1 MLRLIDANL
10 NRISEGLRLLEDIAR
25 FILNDAALS
34 AALKSLRHELL
45 RQHSS
50 LQKELLS
57 ARDSAGDVA
66 AFAEEEMRR
75 TDLPAIITANAR
87 RVEESLRV
95 LEEIFKLPTSLN
107 LPELPDLAPEKF
119 KQARFALYELER
131 ALTGKMLRVEK
142 RIAGLYVIIDPEALG
157 GRDEREV
164 CRQAIRGGAKAIQL
178 RDKKRSKAEI
188 LAAVQKLGE
197 VCAQHDVPFIL
208 NDYLDIVLA
217 SGADGLHLGQ
227 GDLPVSVARRLLP
240 IDKIL
245 GCSATTLEEALEAEA
260 DGADYIAVGAIYPTP
275 SKAGAI
281 VVGLERLRQIRE
293 AISLP
298 VVAIGGI
305 DGENAPAV
313 VEAGA
318 DAIAVISAVCGA
330 ADVEE
335 AARKLAERME
345 VK

>member
-1 MLRLIDANL
+1 
-10 NRISEGLRLLEDIAR
+10 
-25 FILNDAALS
+25 
-34 AALKSLRHELL
+34 
-45 RQHSS
+45 Q
-50 LQKELLS
+50 
-57 ARDSAGDVA
+57 
-66 AFAEEEMRR
+66 
-75 TDLPAIITANAR
+75 
-87 RVEESLRV
+87 
-95 LEEIFKLPTSLN
+95 
-107 LPELPDLAPEKF
+107 
-119 KQARFALYELER
+119 
-131 ALTGKMLRVEK
+131 
-142 RIAGLYVIIDPEALG
+142 
-157 GRDEREV
+157 
-164 CRQAIRGGAKAIQL
+164 
-178 RDKKRSKAEI
+178 RSKAEI

-197 VCAQHDVPFIL
+197 VCAQHDAPFIL
-208 NDYLDIVLA
+208 NDYFDIVLA

-245 GCSATTLEEALEAEA
+245 GCSATTLEEALQAEA

-305 DGENAPAV
+305 DGENAAAV

>member
-45 RQHSS
+45 GQHSS

-66 AFAEEEMRR
+66 AFAEEDMHRA
-75 TDLPAIITANAR
+75 DLPAIVTANAR

-107 LPELPDLAPEKF
+107 LPDLAPEKF
-119 KQARFALYELER
+119 KQARFTLYELER
-131 ALTGKMLRVEK
+131 ALTGKILRVEK

-157 GRDEREV
+157 GRDEQEV

-178 RDKKRSKAEI
+178 RDKKRSRAEI
-188 LAAVQKLGE
+188 LAAVQKLRE

-208 NDYLDIVLA
+208 NDYLDITLA

-245 GCSATTLEEALEAEA
+245 GCSATTLEEALQAEA

-275 SKAGAI
+275 SKEGAI
-281 VVGLERLRQIRE
+281 VVGLERIRQIRE

-305 DGENAPAV
+305 DGKNAPVV
-313 VEAGA
+313 VEAGV

>member
-10 NRISEGLRLLEDIAR
+10 NRISEGLRLLEDVAR

-45 RQHSS
+45 GEYSS
-50 LQKELLS
+50 FQKELLS
-57 ARDSAGDVA
+57 ARDSAQDVA
-66 AFAEEEMRR
+66 AFAEEQMSR
-75 TDLPAIITANAR
+75 TDLPAIVTANAR

-95 LEEIFKLPTSLN
+95 LEEISK
-107 LPELPDLAPEKF
+107 LPDLALDPVKF

-131 ALTGKMLRVEK
+131 ALTGKITRREK
-142 RIAGLYVIIDPEALG
+142 RIAGLYVIIDPEVLG
-157 GRDEREV
+157 GRDGQEV

-178 RDKKRSKAEI
+178 RDKKRSRAEI
-188 LAAVQKLGE
+188 LAAVQKLKE

-208 NDYLDIVLA
+208 NDYLDIALA
-217 SGADGLHLGQ
+217 AGADGLHLGQ

-245 GCSATTLEEALEAEA
+245 GCSTTTLEEALQAEA

-275 SKAGAI
+275 SKTGAI
-281 VVGLERLRQIRE
+281 VVGLERFCQIRE

-298 VVAIGGI
+298 IVAIGGI
-305 DGENAPAV
+305 DEENAPAV

-318 DAIAVISAVCGA
+318 DAIAVISALWGA

>member
-66 AFAEEEMRR
+66 AFAEEDMHRA
-75 TDLPAIITANAR
+75 DLPAIVTANAR

-95 LEEIFKLPTSLN
+95 LEEISK
-107 LPELPDLAPEKF
+107 LPDLALDPAKF
-119 KQARFALYELER
+119 KQARFTLYELER
-131 ALTGKMLRVEK
+131 ALTGKILRVEK

-157 GRDEREV
+157 GRDEQEV

-178 RDKKRSKAEI
+178 RDKKRSRAEI

-197 VCAQHDVPFIL
+197 VCAQ
-208 NDYLDIVLA
+208 YLSRQCSLQFVE
-217 SGADGLHLGQ
+217 GK
-227 GDLPVSVARRLLP
+227 ARLIFSFAHHR
-240 IDKIL
+240 
-245 GCSATTLEEALEAEA
+245 SAQSWLEATGPPQA
-260 DGADYIAVGAIYPTP
+260 MGGPDYYKDPRNIGRWT
-275 SKAGAI
+275 
-281 VVGLERLRQIRE
+281 EHRLKQLGMDMRSEEYDNTFSEVRE
-293 AISLP
+293 M
-298 VVAIGGI
+298 I
-305 DGENAPAV
+305 D
-313 VEAGA
+313 
-318 DAIAVISAVCGA
+318 
-330 ADVEE
+330 
-335 AARKLAERME
+335 AAREGEMPEPLKDL
-345 VK
+345 

>member
-1 MLRLIDANL
+1 MLRIIDANL
-10 NRISEGLRLLEDIAR
+10 NRISEGLRLLEDVAR

-34 AALKSLRHELL
+34 AELKSLRHELL
-45 RQHSS
+45 GEHSS

-57 ARDSAGDVA
+57 ARDSTEDVA
-66 AFAEEEMRR
+66 AFAEEEMLR
-75 TDLPAIITANAR
+75 TDLHAIVTANAR
-87 RVEESLRV
+87 RVDESLRV
-95 LEEIFKLPTSLN
+95 LEEISK
-107 LPELPDLAPEKF
+107 LPDLALDPAKF
-119 KQARFALYELER
+119 KQARFTLYELER
-131 ALTGKMLRVEK
+131 ALTGKILRVEK

-157 GRDEREV
+157 GRDEQEV
-164 CRQAIRGGAKAIQL
+164 CRQAICGGAKAIQL
-178 RDKKRSKAEI
+178 RDKKRSRAEI
-188 LAAVQKLGE
+188 LAAVQKLME

-217 SGADGLHLGQ
+217 SEADGLHLGQ

-245 GCSATTLEEALEAEA
+245 GCSATTLEEALQAEA
-260 DGADYIAVGAIYPTP
+260 GGADYIAVGAIYPTP

-298 VVAIGGI
+298 IVAIGGI
-305 DGENAPAV
+305 DGKNAPAV

-318 DAIAVISAVCGA
+318 DAIAVISAVCSA

>member
-1 MLRLIDANL
+1 MLRLIDANM
-10 NRISEGLRLLEDIAR
+10 NRIGEGLRLLEDVAR

-34 AALKSLRHELL
+34 SALKSMRHELL
-45 RQHSS
+45 GEHSS
-50 LQKELLS
+50 LQSALLS
-57 ARDSAGDVA
+57 ARDSAEDVA

-75 TDLPAIITANAR
+75 TDIPSIVTANAR
-87 RVEESLRV
+87 RVAESLRV
-95 LEEIFKLPTSLN
+95 LEESSKLPDI
-107 LPELPDLAPEKF
+107 DLDPVKF

-131 ALTGKMLRVEK
+131 ALSGKVLRREK
-142 RIAGLYVIIDPEALG
+142 RIAGLYVIIDPEVLG
-157 GRDEREV
+157 ERDEREV

-178 RDKKRSKAEI
+178 RDKKRSKAEV
-188 LAAVQKLGE
+188 LAEAQKLKKI
-197 VCAQHDVPFIL
+197 CAQYGVPFIL
-208 NDYLDIVLA
+208 NDYLDIALA
-217 SGADGLHLGQ
+217 CRADGLHLGQ
-227 GDLPVSVARRLLP
+227 GDLPISVARRLLP
-240 IDKIL
+240 IDKII
-245 GCSATTLEEALEAEA
+245 GCSTTTLEEALKVEA
-260 DGADYIAVGAIYPTP
+260 DGADYVAVGAIYPTT

-305 DGENAPAV
+305 DGKNAPAV

-318 DAIAVISAVCGA
+318 DAVAVIDAICGA

-335 AARKLAERME
+335 AARKLAEMME